1 MDEMMKKDS
10 ADVTPADEKNDLVAF
25 TEGLLVEAR
34 SSIENKKTLSVPIA
48 ELATLGAA
56 VSSLNP
62 ALSTI
67 TTTTTLPTNGLYR
80 VANQVVGDVLKMAKD
95 GTAWGAMKTAEGSSK
110 MAKLAAA
117 GPLSATTTTQML
129 VPPEPATM
137 MMAVALYSIEKQ
149 LGEIADT
156 TKEILSFLETKDEA
170 KVEGDLETLTEL
182 IKNYK
187 YNWDNEVYVKSSH
200 KLVMDIKR
208 TSRSN
213 MLSYQ
218 KKVDSLVSSKIL
230 FSAQGQVKSTLND
243 LEKRFKYYRL
253 SLYTYSL
260 GSMMEVMLGGNFREE
275 YIAGVKDEICKLS
288 TTYREEFDKA
298 SIYLEKLSSSS
309 VESNVLKGIGGAGK
323 AVGKFIGSIPFIKDG
338 PVDEFLQDS
347 GAFIEK
353 NAIGM
358 EKDAVRKFA
367 SLNNPQTGVFIDK
380 MEDMIQ
386 IYNHTEQICFD
397 NERLY
402 LVG

>member
-1 MDEMMKKDS
+1 MKKDS

-156 TKEILSFLETKDEA
+156 TKEILSLLETKDEA